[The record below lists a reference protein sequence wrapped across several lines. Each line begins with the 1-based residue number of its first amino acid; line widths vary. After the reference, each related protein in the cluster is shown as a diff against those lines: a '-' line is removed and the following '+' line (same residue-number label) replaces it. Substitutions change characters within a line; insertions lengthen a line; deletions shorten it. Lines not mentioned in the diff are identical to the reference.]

1 VSPLRRII
9 TTAAIVLA
17 AVTVGASCSAQQVQ
31 AYFAVSG
38 RDITTAQA
46 SQIADYLVIWDAQNR
61 ALLQYL
67 AAVQASQVPNEANW
81 DRVAACESGGNWAI
95 NTGNGYYGG
104 LQFSLGTWRAYGG
117 TGYPHQQSKATQVRI
132 AENVRTQS
140 SLGHW
145 PVCGS
150 RF

>member
-1 VSPLRRII
+1 MSPLRRILTI
-9 TTAAIVLA
+9 VALVLA
-17 AVTVGASCSAQQVQ
+17 TMTVAASCSTQQVQ
-31 AYFAVSG
+31 TWFSARGTPVS
-38 RDITTAQA
+38 TQKA
-46 SQIADYLVIWDAQNR
+46 SQIAEYLSVWEAQHR

-67 AAVQASQVPNEANW
+67 AAVQASVPNQAGW

-117 TGYPHQQSKATQVRI
+117 SGYPNQQSKAEQIRV
-132 AENVRTQS
+132 AENVRTS
-140 SLGHW
+140 SGLHHW
-145 PVCGS
+145 PVCGQ

>member
-1 VSPLRRII
+1 MSPFRRILTI
-9 TTAAIVLA
+9 VALVLA
-17 AVTVGASCSAQQVQ
+17 TTSVAASCSTSQVQ
-31 AYFAVSG
+31 TWFASRGTPVS
-38 RDITTAQA
+38 TQKA
-46 SQIADYLVIWDAQNR
+46 SQIAEYLSIWEAQNR

-67 AAVQASQVPNEANW
+67 AAVQAASIPNEANW
-81 DRVAACESGGNWAI
+81 DRVAACESGGNWSI

-117 TGYPHQQSKATQVRI
+117 SGYPNQQSKAEQIRV
-132 AENVRTQS
+132 AERVRTQS
-140 SLGHW
+140 GLGHW